1 MIFPVPCGF
10 VAKNIKI
17 LAIDRFQLNDGEVKG
32 SEQKSKVLT
41 SQINQIDSHFG
52 GALRRLYS
60 SVLLIF
66 DSYSFL
72 HINKIN
78 KSLKF
83 GTDYTISSTT
93 HGNDGEMTVIGD
105 SYFPHSTQ
113 NKQQEWRIQ
122 NQNAAKKAPSSSI
135 LVGEKAKDKG
145 KSASV
150 YHQQQKKP
158 KSNQLKGAQDTS
170 NQWKHVLR
178 FTKGIDVFGATLVDY
193 RYRLVMF
200 I

>member
-1 MIFPVPCGF
+1 
-10 VAKNIKI
+10 
-17 LAIDRFQLNDGEVKG
+17 
-32 SEQKSKVLT
+32 
-41 SQINQIDSHFG
+41 
-52 GALRRLYS
+52 
-60 SVLLIF
+60 
-66 DSYSFL
+66 
-72 HINKIN
+72 
-78 KSLKF
+78 
-83 GTDYTISSTT
+83 
-93 HGNDGEMTVIGD
+93 MTVIGD

-158 KSNQLKGAQDTS
+158 KSNQLKGAQ
-170 NQWKHVLR
+170 HVLR
-178 FTKGIDVFGATLVDY
+178 FTKGIDIFGATLVDY
-193 RYRLVMF
+193 KYRLVMF

>member
-1 MIFPVPCGF
+1 MI
-10 VAKNIKI
+10 I
-17 LAIDRFQLNDGEVKG
+17 LVIGRFQLDDGEVKG
-32 SEQKSKVLT
+32 SEQKSEVLT
-41 SQINQIDSHFG
+41 SQLNQIDSHFG

-60 SVLLIF
+60 SMLLIF

-83 GTDYTISSTT
+83 GTDYTISSKV
-93 HGNDGEMTVIGD
+93 HGNDGEMTVIGN

-113 NKQQEWRIQ
+113 NKQQVWQMQ
-122 NQNAAKKAPSSSI
+122 NQNVAKTAASSSI
-135 LVGEKAKDKG
+135 FVDEKGTDKG
-145 KSASV
+145 RSASV
-150 YHQQQKKP
+150 HYQQQQKP
-158 KSNQLKGAQDTS
+158 KSNEQKGAQDTS
-170 NQWKHVLR
+170 NHWKHVLR
-178 FTKGIDVFGATLVDY
+178 FTKGIDIFGATLVDY